1 MAPRDIGSESIE
13 ITGDGTEAKPVI
25 SSAIGGMDM
34 LRISGGRALHGS
46 IQIGGAKNAALPL
59 MAASLLTEDGLTLS
73 NLPHLADITTLA
85 NLLVQHGVRIA
96 TKGDGDGHDGRILSL
111 TAADITSTTA
121 PYDLVRKM
129 RASVLV
135 LGPLVARCGQALV
148 SLPGG
153 CAIGTRPVDLHL
165 KGLQQLGATIEL
177 EGGYIRAEAR
187 GGLRGAEIVFPSV
200 SVGATENLMMAA
212 CLAEG
217 ETRLINAAREP
228 EVVDLAH
235 CLVAMGAKIDGIGT
249 DTLRIEGSHRLS
261 GASHRVLPDRIEAG
275 SYAVAAAITRGR
287 IELLGAPIECLGAA
301 LETLTAAGVLVEPTK
316 DGVMVSGADKDIVGV
331 DILTE
336 PYPGFP
342 TDLQAQFMALMATV
356 DGAAMITESI
366 FENRFMHVPEL
377 HRMGANITLHGS
389 SAMVRGV
396 KRLTGAPVMATDL
409 RASVS
414 LVLAGLAAEGD
425 TVVSRIYHLDRGYER
440 LVEKLAACGAEIERV
455 KA

>member
-1 MAPRDIGSESIE
+1 MVPRDIEQGNVDTKS
-13 ITGDGTEAKPVI
+13 DVAKAK
-25 SSAIGGMDM
+25 SMNSRSTGGMDI
-34 LRISGGRALHGS
+34 LRISGGRSLKGT
-46 IQIGGAKNAALPL
+46 IRIGGAKNAALPL
-59 MAASLLTEDGLTLS
+59 MAASLLTEGTLTLS

-85 NLLVQHGVRIA
+85 NLLVQHGVSIA
-96 TKGDGDGHDGRILSL
+96 MHGDGGTHEGRVLSL
-111 TAADITSTTA
+111 TAANITSTTA

-135 LGPLVARCGQALV
+135 LGPLVARYGKALV

-177 EGGYIRAEAR
+177 ESGYIRAEAY

-212 CLAEG
+212 CLAKG

-228 EVVDLAH
+228 EVADLAH
-235 CLVAMGAKIDGIGT
+235 CLVAMGAQIDGIGT
-249 DTLRIEGSHRLS
+249 DTLQIEGSHDLN
-261 GASHRVLPDRIEAG
+261 GASHCILPDRIEAG

-287 IELLGAPIECLGAA
+287 IELLGAPTECLGAA
-301 LETLTAAGVLVEPTK
+301 LKTLTAAGILVEPTK
-316 DGVMVSGADKDIVGV
+316 DGVMVSAADRDIVGV
-331 DILTE
+331 DIMTE
-336 PYPGFP
+336 PFPSFP
-342 TDLQAQFMALMATV
+342 TDLQAQFMALMTTA

-377 HRMGANITLHGS
+377 HRMGANITLHGT

-414 LVLAGLAAEGD
+414 LVLAGLAADGD
-425 TVVSRIYHLDRGYER
+425 TTVNRIYHLDRGYER
-440 LVEKLAACGAEIERV
+440 LVEKLTACGAEIERI

>member
-1 MAPRDIGSESIE
+1 MAPRDNNTQQRGIREPAAAD
-13 ITGDGTEAKPVI
+13 TA
-25 SSAIGGMDM
+25 GGMDL
-34 LRISGGRALHGS
+34 LRIAGGRPLHGT
-46 IQIGGAKNAALPL
+46 IRIGGAKNAALPL
-59 MAASLLTEDGLTLS
+59 MAASLLTDDTLTLG

-85 NLLVQHGVRIA
+85 NLLVQHGVHIA
-96 TKGDGDGHDGRILSL
+96 MQGDGGERMGRVLSL

-135 LGPLVARCGQALV
+135 LGPLLARCGQALV
-148 SLPGG
+148 SMPGG

-177 EGGYIRAEAR
+177 EGGYIHAEAR
-187 GGLRGAEIVFPSV
+187 HGLQGAEIVFPSV

-212 CLAEG
+212 CLARG

-228 EVVDLAH
+228 EVIDLAN
-235 CLVAMGAKIDGIGT
+235 CLVAMGARIGGIGS
-249 DTLRIEGSHRLS
+249 DTLVIEGSVRLG
-261 GASHRVLPDRIEAG
+261 GARYDALPDRIEAG
-275 SYAVAAAITRGR
+275 TYAVAAAITRGS
-287 IELLGAPIECLGAA
+287 IELSGAPTECLGTA
-301 LETLTAAGVLVEPTK
+301 LDALSAAGVAIEPTAS
-316 DGVMVSGADKDIVGV
+316 GIRVSGADREIVGV
-331 DILTE
+331 DVMTE

-342 TDLQAQFMALMATV
+342 TDLQAQIMSLMSTAN
-356 DGAAMITESI
+356 GAAMITESI

-377 HRMGANITLHGS
+377 SRMGANITLHGA

-396 KRLTGAPVMATDL
+396 ERLTGAPVMATDL

-414 LVLAGLAAEGD
+414 LVLAGLAADGD
-425 TVVSRIYHLDRGYER
+425 TVVNRIYHLDRGYER
-440 LVEKLAACGAEIERV
+440 LVEKLAACGAEIERIKV